1 MELISKEFNQK
12 TGIQNDLNLIDPE
25 SDMTNSSEIISEIF
39 RHDVP
44 LQKYTSFRT
53 GGAAEIFVEPLGAIE
68 LKRVLQFCKA
78 EQKKIF
84 VFGKGTNLLVGDNGV
99 KGVVIHLG
107 GMNFKNV
114 ERDGRC
120 VLAGAGVNLPKLI
133 RTVALSGLGG
143 LEALAGIPGTVG
155 GAVMMNAGGKY
166 GDISDTIRS
175 LTTMTFDGTIT
186 KYMRGDVEFEYR
198 GCSLSEQIV
207 IEVEFQLNESKIEI
221 VLEKMDK
228 IYHEKQESQPLGTFN
243 AGSIFKN
250 TSQYKAAELIDK
262 ANLKGLK
269 VGGAVVS
276 EKHANFIVNT
286 GNATSTDILELIEI
300 IKEAIK
306 KKYSVSLEEEIH
318 IW

>member
-1 MELISKEFNQK
+1 MI
-12 TGIQNDLNLIDPE
+12 
-25 SDMTNSSEIISEIF
+25 NSPEIISEIF
-39 RHDVP
+39 RYDVP
-44 LQKYTSFRT
+44 LQKYTSFRI
-53 GGAAEIFVEPLGAIE
+53 GGSAEIFVEPLGVLE
-68 LKRVLQFCKA
+68 LKRVLQFCKD
-78 EQKKIF
+78 EQKKVFI
-84 VFGKGTNLLVGDNGV
+84 FGKGTNLLVGDNGV
-99 KGVVIHLG
+99 DGVVIHLG
-107 GMNFKNV
+107 GINFKNV
-114 ERDGRC
+114 ERDGRY
-120 VLAGAGVNLPKLI
+120 VVSGAGVNLPKLI
-133 RTVALSGLGG
+133 RTVALSGFGG

-175 LTTMTFDGTIT
+175 LTTMAFDGTII
-186 KYMRGDVEFEYR
+186 KYTREDVGFEYR
-198 GCSLSEQIV
+198 GCNLSEQIV
-207 IEVEFQLNESKIEI
+207 IEVEFELNESKIEV
-221 VLEKMDK
+221 VLEKMDE
-228 IYHEKQESQPLGTFN
+228 IYNEKQESQPLGTFN

-286 GNATSTDILELIEI
+286 GSATSTDILELIKI

-306 KKYSVSLEEEIH
+306 KKYDVSLEEEIH

>member
-1 MELISKEFNQK
+1 MI
-12 TGIQNDLNLIDPE
+12 
-25 SDMTNSSEIISEIF
+25 NSPEIISEIF
-39 RHDVP
+39 RYDVP

-53 GGAAEIFVEPLGAIE
+53 GGSAEIFVEPLGALE
-68 LKRVLQFCKA
+68 LKRVLQFCKN
-78 EQKKIF
+78 EQKKVF

-99 KGVVIHLG
+99 DGVVIHLG
-107 GMNFKNV
+107 GINFKNV
-114 ERDGRC
+114 ERDGRY
-120 VLAGAGVNLPKLI
+120 VVAGAGVDLPKLI
-133 RTVALSGLGG
+133 RTVALSGFGG

-175 LTTMTFDGTIT
+175 LTAMAFDGTII
-186 KYMRGDVEFEYR
+186 KYTREDVGFEYR
-198 GCSLSEQIV
+198 GCNLSEQIV
-207 IEVEFQLNESKIEI
+207 IEVEFKLNESKIEV
-221 VLEKMDK
+221 VLEKMDE
-228 IYHEKQESQPLGTFN
+228 IYKEKQESQPLGTFN

-286 GNATSTDILELIEI
+286 GSATSTDILELIKI

-306 KKYSVSLEEEIH
+306 KKYNVSLEEEIH
-318 IW
+318 TW

>member
-1 MELISKEFNQK
+1 MI
-12 TGIQNDLNLIDPE
+12 
-25 SDMTNSSEIISEIF
+25 NSPEIISEIF
-39 RHDVP
+39 RYDVS

-53 GGAAEIFVEPLGAIE
+53 GGPAEIFVEPLGVLE
-68 LKRVLQFCKA
+68 LKRVLQFCKD
-78 EQKKIF
+78 EQKKVFI
-84 VFGKGTNLLVGDNGV
+84 FGKGTNLLVGDNGV
-99 KGVVIHLG
+99 DGVVIHLG
-107 GMNFKNV
+107 GINFKNV
-114 ERDGRC
+114 ERDGRY
-120 VLAGAGVNLPKLI
+120 VVSGAGVNLPKLI
-133 RTVALSGLGG
+133 RTVALSGFGG

-175 LTTMTFDGTIT
+175 LTTMAFDGTII
-186 KYMRGDVEFEYR
+186 KYTREDVGFEYR
-198 GCSLSEQIV
+198 GCNLSEQIV
-207 IEVEFQLNESKIEI
+207 IEVEFELNESKIEV
-221 VLEKMDK
+221 VLEKMDE
-228 IYHEKQESQPLGTFN
+228 IYNEKQESQPLGTFN

-250 TSQYKAAELIDK
+250 TAQYKSAELIDK

-286 GNATSTDILELIEI
+286 GSATSTDILELIKI

-306 KKYSVSLEEEIH
+306 KKYDVSLEEEIH

>member
-1 MELISKEFNQK
+1 MI
-12 TGIQNDLNLIDPE
+12 
-25 SDMTNSSEIISEIF
+25 NSPEIISEIF
-39 RHDVP
+39 RYDVS

-53 GGAAEIFVEPLGAIE
+53 GGSAEIFVEPLGALE
-68 LKRVLQFCKA
+68 LKRVLQFCKD
-78 EQKKIF
+78 EQKKVFI
-84 VFGKGTNLLVGDNGV
+84 FGKGTNLLVGDNGV
-99 KGVVIHLG
+99 DGVVIHLG
-107 GMNFKNV
+107 GINFKNV
-114 ERDGRC
+114 ERDGRY
-120 VLAGAGVNLPKLI
+120 VVSGAGVNLPKLI
-133 RTVALSGLGG
+133 RTVALSGFGG

-175 LTTMTFDGTIT
+175 LTTMTFDGTII
-186 KYMRGDVEFEYR
+186 KYMREDVGFEYR
-198 GCSLSEQIV
+198 GCNLSEQIV
-207 IEVEFQLNESKIEI
+207 IEVEFKLNESKIEV
-221 VLEKMDK
+221 VLEKMDE
-228 IYHEKQESQPLGTFN
+228 IYNEKQESQPLGTFN

-286 GNATSTDILELIEI
+286 GSATSTDILELIKI

-306 KKYSVSLEEEIH
+306 KKYDVSLEEEIH

>member
-1 MELISKEFNQK
+1 MI
-12 TGIQNDLNLIDPE
+12 
-25 SDMTNSSEIISEIF
+25 NSPEIISEIF
-39 RHDVP
+39 RYDVS

-53 GGAAEIFVEPLGAIE
+53 GGSAEIFVEPLGVLE
-68 LKRVLQFCKA
+68 LKRVLQFCKD
-78 EQKKIF
+78 EQKKVFI
-84 VFGKGTNLLVGDNGV
+84 FGKGTNLLVGDNGV
-99 KGVVIHLG
+99 DGVVIHLG
-107 GMNFKNV
+107 GINFKNV
-114 ERDGRC
+114 ERDGRY
-120 VLAGAGVNLPKLI
+120 VVSGAGVNLPKLI
-133 RTVALSGLGG
+133 RTVALSGFGG

-175 LTTMTFDGTIT
+175 LTTMAFDGTII
-186 KYMRGDVEFEYR
+186 KYTREDVGFEYR
-198 GCSLSEQIV
+198 GCNLSEQIV
-207 IEVEFQLNESKIEI
+207 IEVEFELNESKIEV
-221 VLEKMDK
+221 VLEKMDE
-228 IYHEKQESQPLGTFN
+228 IYNEKQESQPLGTFN

-286 GNATSTDILELIEI
+286 GSATSTDILELIKI

-306 KKYSVSLEEEIH
+306 EKYDVSLEEEIH

>member
-1 MELISKEFNQK
+1 MI
-12 TGIQNDLNLIDPE
+12 
-25 SDMTNSSEIISEIF
+25 NSPEIISEIF
-39 RHDVP
+39 RYDVS

-53 GGAAEIFVEPLGAIE
+53 GGSAEIFVEPLGVLE
-68 LKRVLQFCKA
+68 LKRVLQFCKD
-78 EQKKIF
+78 EQKKVFI
-84 VFGKGTNLLVGDNGV
+84 FGKGTNLLVGDNGV
-99 KGVVIHLG
+99 DGVVIHLG
-107 GMNFKNV
+107 GINFKNV
-114 ERDGRC
+114 ERDGRY
-120 VLAGAGVNLPKLI
+120 VVSGAGVNLPKLI
-133 RTVALSGLGG
+133 RTVALSGFGG

-175 LTTMTFDGTIT
+175 LTTMAFDGTII
-186 KYMRGDVEFEYR
+186 KYMREDVGFEYR
-198 GCSLSEQIV
+198 GCNLSEQIV
-207 IEVEFQLNESKIEI
+207 IEVEFELNESKIEV
-221 VLEKMDK
+221 VLEKMDE
-228 IYHEKQESQPLGTFN
+228 IYNEKQESQPLGTFN

-286 GNATSTDILELIEI
+286 GSATSTDILELIKI

-306 KKYSVSLEEEIH
+306 KKYDVSLEEEIH

>member
-1 MELISKEFNQK
+1 MI
-12 TGIQNDLNLIDPE
+12 
-25 SDMTNSSEIISEIF
+25 NSPEIISEIF
-39 RHDVP
+39 RYDVS
-44 LQKYTSFRT
+44 LQKYTSFRI
-53 GGAAEIFVEPLGAIE
+53 GGSAEIFVEPLGALE
-68 LKRVLQFCKA
+68 LKRVLQFCKD
-78 EQKKIF
+78 EQKKVFI
-84 VFGKGTNLLVGDNGV
+84 FGKGTNLLVGDNGV
-99 KGVVIHLG
+99 DGVVIHLG
-107 GMNFKNV
+107 GINFKNV
-114 ERDGRC
+114 ERDGRY
-120 VLAGAGVNLPKLI
+120 VVSGAGVNLPKLI
-133 RTVALSGLGG
+133 RTVALSGFGG

-175 LTTMTFDGTIT
+175 LTTMTFDGTII
-186 KYMRGDVEFEYR
+186 KYMREDVGFEYR
-198 GCSLSEQIV
+198 GCNLSEQIV
-207 IEVEFQLNESKIEI
+207 IEVEFELNESKIEV
-221 VLEKMDK
+221 VLEKMDE
-228 IYHEKQESQPLGTFN
+228 IYNEKQESQPLGTFN

-286 GNATSTDILELIEI
+286 GSATSTDILELIKI

-306 KKYSVSLEEEIH
+306 KKYDVSLEEEIH